1 MDVGEACLWLTRRYL
16 NFDLVGFT
24 LDAVFL
30 KNTTREHCP
39 QKKLSQFYIR
49 LNISGV
55 FQFLIQTFDLAGY
68 ISKRLK

>member
-39 QKKLSQFYIR
+39 QKKLS
-49 LNISGV
+49 
-55 FQFLIQTFDLAGY
+55 
-68 ISKRLK
+68 

>member
-1 MDVGEACLWLTRRYL
+1 MDVGEACLWLTRPYL

-49 LNISGV
+49 LNLSGV
-55 FQFLIQTFDLAGY
+55 F
-68 ISKRLK
+68 